1 MAKTNTRPIKV
12 GKYNVTSH
20 AQNRIV
26 EPNRYLKKT
35 DAVDYLYLKPL
46 TTGPIKYDKKGRPSY
61 SRIGRYAI
69 TQINS
74 KNNNLTSIWRTSKI
88 DAKKYHLER
97 RGRKYVKKV
106 SENLINLLKHFNYS
120 EVDQKKLENF
130 INIDVPCEI
139 SGLVGDDEEKHIQID
154 RKFLNNLEDAIDE
167 LNDYLTEEIDL
178 DDINQ
183 RLKESKNV

>member
-20 AQNRIV
+20 VQNRIV

-35 DAVDYLYLKPL
+35 DVVDYLYLKPL

-106 SENLINLLKHFNYS
+106 S
-120 EVDQKKLENF
+120 
-130 INIDVPCEI
+130 
-139 SGLVGDDEEKHIQID
+139 
-154 RKFLNNLEDAIDE
+154 
-167 LNDYLTEEIDL
+167 
-178 DDINQ
+178 
-183 RLKESKNV
+183 